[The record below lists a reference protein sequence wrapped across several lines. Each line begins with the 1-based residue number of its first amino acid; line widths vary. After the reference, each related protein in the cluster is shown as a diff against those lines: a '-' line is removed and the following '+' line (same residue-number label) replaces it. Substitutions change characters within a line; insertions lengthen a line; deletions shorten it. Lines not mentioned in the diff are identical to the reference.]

1 MKNYIHQIYY
11 SPETRAKLDPGF
23 IALDNTGQRPDWYE
37 YWPIRRFLL
46 ENTLDPDARYGFFSP
61 KFREKAGLSSAQVER
76 FLADTPDDVDVV
88 TFSPYFSNIAFF
100 KNVFE
105 QAEYWHPGI
114 SSTLAGVMTLIA
126 PHLDSEALMN
136 GLVMSA
142 AGTVYC
148 NYFVAKPR
156 FWQRW
161 LMLCEQIFWVA
172 EAGDTE
178 LAQKLNRNRHYSLPT
193 PAKVFVIER
202 IVSIVLSVEPAEWK
216 VRNFDS
222 TLLLADNALLGGRY
236 RDEMVTLD
244 ALKYAAGI
252 TGSRGYFDR
261 FIQARER
268 LIARYREESA
278 APERALT

>member
-1 MKNYIHQIYY
+1 MKNSIHQIYY
-11 SPETRAKLDPGF
+11 SPRTHAKLDPGF
-23 IALDNTGQRPDWYE
+23 IPLDNTGQRPDWYE

-46 ENTLDPDARYGFFSP
+46 KNTLEPNARYGFFSP
-61 KFREKAGLSSAQVER
+61 KFAEKTGLSSAQVAQ
-76 FLADTPDDVDVV
+76 FLAETPDDVDVV

-114 SSTLAGVMTLIA
+114 SRTLAGVVALIA
-126 PHLDSEALMN
+126 PHRDSQALMN

-161 LMLCEQIFWVA
+161 LTMCERIFAVA

-178 LAQKLNRNRHYSLPT
+178 LGQQLNSDRNYVLPT

-202 IVSIVLSVEPAEWK
+202 IVSIILSTEPDQWK
-216 VRNFDS
+216 IRNYDS
-222 TLLLADNALLGGRY
+222 TALCADNDLLDGKY
-236 RDEMVTLD
+236 REEMVALD
-244 ALKYAAGI
+244 ALKYAASV
-252 TGSRGYFDR
+252 TGFRRYYDR
-261 FIQARER
+261 FMQARDR
-268 LIARYREESA
+268 LISRYRDESA
-278 APERALT
+278 VRV